1 MQKNSKKMKKT
12 VLFLLVLLAIAAKIS
27 AQQKG
32 PHISFEQTAHDF
44 GQIYEEDGEV
54 TIKFVFSNTGTEPVI
69 VQQVNASCGCTTPE
83 WTKTPVNPGKKG
95 YVAATYNPKNRP
107 GEFSKTISVTTNAE
121 LQPIV
126 LRIKGEVVNGEEDLT
141 STYPATFGKMKS
153 SAEFAAFSEIKNN
166 ETKVKYID
174 LYNPTDAPLKIESAD
189 LPSHIS
195 IQVVPQTIE
204 PKGKAKMGI
213 SYNAGKRNAWDYVL
227 DRFMIKINGELIDKP
242 FTVSA
247 TITEDFSK
255 MSEKDLAKAP
265 KITFKEKTF
274 DFGTIK
280 QGEKVEFEFEFTN
293 EGKSDLAIR
302 KTHASCGCTAIN
314 LAEKEIKS
322 GKTGKIKA
330 VFNSVGK
337 VGKQTKT
344 ITVITNDPKNSKEVL
359 WIKGEVTE

>member
-1 MQKNSKKMKKT
+1 MKKT
-12 VLFLLVLLAIAAKIS
+12 ILFLMMLLPSIVQIS

-44 GQIYEEDGEV
+44 GKIFEEDGDV

-69 VQQVNASCGCTTPE
+69 IQQVSASCGCTTPE

-95 YVAATYNPKNRP
+95 FVAATYSPKDRP

-121 LQPIV
+121 LQSIV
-126 LRIKGEVVNGEEDLT
+126 LRIKGEVLKKDDDMI
-141 STYPATFGKMKS
+141 STYPAIFGKMRS
-153 SAEFAAFSEIKNN
+153 IAEFSAFGELKNT

-174 LYNPTDAPLKIESAD
+174 IYNPTDAPMKIEAIE

-195 IQVVPQTIE
+195 IQIVPQILE

-213 SYNAGKRNAWDYVL
+213 SYNAGKKNAWDYAL
-227 DRFMIKINGELIDKP
+227 DRFMLKINGELIDKP

-247 TITEDFSK
+247 TIVEDFSK
-255 MSEKDLAKAP
+255 LSEKDLAKAP

-280 QGEKVEFEFEFTN
+280 QGDKVEFEFEFTN
-293 EGKSDLAIR
+293 EGKSDLVIR

-314 LAEKEIKS
+314 MAEKEIKS
-322 GKTGKIKA
+322 AKTGKIKA
-330 VFNSVGK
+330 VFNSEGK

-344 ITVITNDPKNSKEVL
+344 ITIITNDPKNSKVVL
-359 WIKGEVTE
+359 WIKGDVVQ